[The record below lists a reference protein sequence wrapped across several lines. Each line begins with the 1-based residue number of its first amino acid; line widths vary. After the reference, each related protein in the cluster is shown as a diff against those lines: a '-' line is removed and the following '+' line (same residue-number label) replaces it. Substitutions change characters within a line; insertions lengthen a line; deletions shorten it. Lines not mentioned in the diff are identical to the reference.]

1 MPEQAVLVIDAGT
14 SSIRCHLF
22 DERGVEMAAEQAF
35 WPPSIAP
42 AELPLAREF
51 RPDSVLSGVH
61 GLIRRIIDR
70 VDVEVGA
77 VAVTSMRQGIAI
89 LDHDGQAVYL
99 GPNVDLRA
107 VFEGAAIDEAHR
119 ELVYETTG
127 HLPSFFFAPAKLVWL
142 RDNRPRLFDRIR
154 TAVTIPDWIIF
165 QITGLL
171 ASEPTLAGEAGLL
184 DITSRRWATRLA
196 ETLNVP
202 LDDSVPMV
210 EAGRVVGGINRRTA
224 QETGIAV
231 RTPVVSAGAD
241 TQCAALGMGA
251 TEPGQVAVVAGWS
264 APVQQV
270 TELPMPSARG
280 ATWVG
285 CHLAGRR
292 WVAESSAWDA
302 GRAYSWIAETTGR
315 SFEELELAAEAAG
328 PGAEGTIAVLGHPR
342 MDMSSVGLRCGGMV
356 FPVPVTMNERGP
368 GHLARAA
375 LESVCYSIK
384 ANLEQLGDVTGR
396 PAESIALGGGLARSS
411 LFGHVLANVLDAD
424 ILVLSHKSASAAGA
438 FLCAKLALT
447 GCDSPSQVSNRSA
460 ADMVRIPPDA
470 LLASEYQ
477 DHYSR
482 WLQASSALASV
493 QV

>member
-1 MPEQAVLVIDAGT
+1 MPERAVLAIDAGT
-14 SSIRCHLF
+14 SAIRCHLF
-22 DERGVEMAAEQAF
+22 DERGVEMAAEQAC

-51 RPDSVLSGVH
+51 HPDSVLGEVY
-61 GLIRRIIDR
+61 GLIRRTIRRADA
-70 VDVEVGA
+70 EVLA
-77 VAVTSMRQGIAI
+77 VAVTSMRQGVAF
-89 LDHDGQAVYL
+89 LDHDDQAVYL

-107 VFEGAAIDEAHR
+107 VFEGAAIDEEHR
-119 ELVYETTG
+119 ELVYGTTG
-127 HLPSFFFAPAKLVWL
+127 HLPSFFFAPAKLVWH
-142 RDNRPRLFDRIR
+142 RVNRPRLFDKIR
-154 TAVTIPDWIIF
+154 TAVSIPDWLILKM
-165 QITGLL
+165 TGLL
-171 ASEPTLAGEAGLL
+171 ASESTLAGEAGLL
-184 DITSRRWATRLA
+184 DITTRRWATQLA
-196 ETLNVP
+196 EALEVP
-202 LDDSVPMV
+202 LDDSVPIV
-210 EAGRVVGGINRRTA
+210 EAGHVVGGVDRRA
-224 QETGIAV
+224 AEETGIAAG
-231 RTPVVSAGAD
+231 TPVVSAGAD

-285 CHLAGRR
+285 CHLAGPR

-302 GRAYSWIAETTGR
+302 GRAYSWIAETAGR
-315 SFEELELAAEAAG
+315 SFEELEAEAGSAG

-342 MDMSSVGLRCGGMV
+342 MNMSSVGLRCGGIV

-375 LESVCYSIK
+375 LESITFSIK
-384 ANLEQLGDVTGR
+384 ANLEQLGDVTGA
-396 PAESIALGGGLARSS
+396 PPESISLGGGLARSG
-411 LFGHVLANVLDAD
+411 LFRHILANVLDAD

-438 FLCAKLALT
+438 FLCAKLALA
-447 GCDSPSQVSNRSA
+447 GCDSLSQVSNRSA
-460 ADMVRIPPDA
+460 LDMVRISPEA

-482 WLQASSALASV
+482 WLQVSSALASV